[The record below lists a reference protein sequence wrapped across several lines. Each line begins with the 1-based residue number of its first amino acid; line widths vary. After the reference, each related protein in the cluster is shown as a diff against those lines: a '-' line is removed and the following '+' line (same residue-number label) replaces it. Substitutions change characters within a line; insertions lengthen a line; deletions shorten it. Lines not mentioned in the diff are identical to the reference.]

1 MNRRLLASM
10 AILALGAFLMAC
22 PKKPPKTNPE
32 DMTTKTTTV
41 APQPTEVTAPTTP
54 PVTADK
60 TQNPLDKDLQT
71 VNAYVQQQGLLGDI
85 FFDYD
90 RAELKPEARERL
102 AKNAQWLTANPQFL
116 LTLEGHCDERGTNE
130 YNLALGDRRA
140 SAARDYLQSL
150 GVANTRVKTIS
161 YGEERPFCDG
171 HDESCWSQNRR
182 AHFMITGRA
191 TAG

>member
-1 MNRRLLASM
+1 M

-54 PVTADK
+54 PVTTDK

-71 VNAYVQQQGLLGDI
+71 VNSYVQQQGLLGDI